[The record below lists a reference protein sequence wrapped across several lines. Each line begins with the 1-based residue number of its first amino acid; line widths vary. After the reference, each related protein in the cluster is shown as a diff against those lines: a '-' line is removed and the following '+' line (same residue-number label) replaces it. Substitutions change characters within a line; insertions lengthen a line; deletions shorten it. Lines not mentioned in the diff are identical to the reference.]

1 VKRANSPEP
10 ARGFSSEFVSGN
22 YFTMFGLNPAAG
34 RLLVPADED
43 FAASPVAVISHRLWQ
58 QRYSSDPR
66 VIGSVFNF
74 NDKPLTIVGV
84 APSGF
89 FGDTMS
95 QAPPDFFLPLT
106 TEPLIK
112 GDSTL
117 LRAPDR
123 SWLEL
128 IGRVRPGTNLQS
140 LEAEMRVQLQQ
151 WLRSH
156 WGEMDENSRINLPK
170 QTLYLGPGGAGI
182 TVMRE
187 RYERWLQI
195 LMMISGLVLL
205 IVCANVASLML
216 VRAIARRQQV
226 ALSNALGAS
235 TSRLVRSALTESFL
249 LALIGGAAGLVISV
263 ISTKL
268 ILRFA
273 FAHIDGFGYVPISS
287 SPSLPILLFAFAVSL
302 LTGIIFGIAPA
313 WMAAKAN
320 PIEALR
326 GASRSTGGTGSMPR
340 RVLVVLQA
348 ALALVLLSV
357 AGLLTATLHNLENQ
371 DLGFEQDGRAVV
383 NLDPNLAG
391 YRADQLTNLY
401 LRVRDAMLAIPG
413 VESVAIATYAPQ
425 SGDSWTDTMYID
437 GRPAPR
443 PQDDNAASFDRISPD
458 YFEVVGNPIVKGRAF
473 TEQDNRQ
480 SHNVAIVNEAF
491 ARKFFRDENPI
502 GKYFGR
508 MEIGASRLYEVV
520 GVAKDSRI
528 LTYNLDQ
535 PVGPFFFIPQEQYD
549 TFSTPELTQSDVRT
563 HYAHDIIIKT
573 KPGIKLAAADIQ
585 RAMESVDSTMP
596 IIFIVSMREQVA
608 NQYTQ
613 QRLIARLTSSLGL
626 VALLLACIGMYGVTA
641 YNSNQRV
648 NEIGVRMALGANQAN
663 VIALIL
669 RGALLLITSGLVIG
683 IPLTVAAGYVL
694 GSQLFG
700 MKPYSVGITALA
712 VLAVGLSAFVAAL
725 VPAFRASRIS
735 PLEALRTE

>member
-1 VKRANSPEP
+1 
-10 ARGFSSEFVSGN
+10 
-22 YFTMFGLNPAAG
+22 M
-34 RLLVPADED
+34 
-43 FAASPVAVISHRLWQ
+43 
-58 QRYSSDPR
+58 
-66 VIGSVFNF
+66 
-74 NDKPLTIVGV
+74 
-84 APSGF
+84 
-89 FGDTMS
+89 
-95 QAPPDFFLPLT
+95 
-106 TEPLIK
+106 
-112 GDSTL
+112 
-117 LRAPDR
+117 
-123 SWLEL
+123 
-128 IGRVRPGTNLQS
+128 
-140 LEAEMRVQLQQ
+140 
-151 WLRSH
+151 
-156 WGEMDENSRINLPK
+156 
-170 QTLYLGPGGAGI
+170 
-182 TVMRE
+182 
-187 RYERWLQI
+187 
-195 LMMISGLVLL
+195 
-205 IVCANVASLML
+205 
-216 VRAIARRQQV
+216 
-226 ALSNALGAS
+226 
-235 TSRLVRSALTESFL
+235 
-249 LALIGGAAGLVISV
+249 ALIGGAAGLVISV

-273 FAHIDGFGYVPISS
+273 FAHIDGFGNVPISS

-313 WMAAKAN
+313 WMAAKAD

-371 DLGFEQDGRAVV
+371 DLGFEQDGRTVV

-391 YRADQLTNLY
+391 YHADQLTNLY
-401 LRVRDAMLAIPG
+401 LRLRDAMLAIPG
-413 VESVAIATYAPQ
+413 VESVASATYAPQ

-437 GRPAPR
+437 GRSAPR
-443 PQDDNAASFDRISPD
+443 PQDDNAASFDRITPD
-458 YFEVVGNPIVKGRAF
+458 YFEVVGNPIVEGRAF
-473 TEQDNRQ
+473 SEQDNRQ

-491 ARKFFRDENPI
+491 ARKFFRNEDPI

-508 MEIGASRLYEVV
+508 MEIDASRLYEVV

-528 LTYNLDQ
+528 LTYNSDQ

-549 TFSTPELTQSDVRT
+549 TFPTPELTQSDVPT

-573 KPGIKLAAADIQ
+573 KPGVKLAAADIQ

-596 IIFIVSMREQVA
+596 IISIVSMREQVA

-626 VALLLACIGMYGVTA
+626 VALLLASIGVYGVTA
-641 YNSNQRV
+641 YNSKQRV

-663 VIALIL
+663 VIALLL